1 MIVKDFN
8 LQHTIE
14 CGQFFRY
21 KKENDFYYIQTKDK
35 IIKIKQKNNQ
45 LISNESDEFLIN
57 FFNLNQNYQEILT
70 ILNKHNDIRELT
82 KQFYGLRIIN
92 QDPWECMIS
101 YISSSARSIPLI
113 KQSIDLMSKQFGEE
127 IIFDKFTFYTFPKIN
142 SLNDLDKLK
151 QCKLGFRVDYIIR
164 VNSLVNNEYFKN
176 LKELDYEKAKQ
187 ELMKLPGIGPKV
199 ADCICLFSL
208 KKFEAF
214 PIDTWIKKYL
224 KQTNLDYKQFYPYQ
238 GYAQEFI
245 YYLMIASKFLY
256 ATV

>member
-21 KKENDFYYIQTKDK
+21 KKENDFYYIQTKD
-35 IIKIKQKNNQ
+35 
-45 LISNESDEFLIN
+45 
-57 FFNLNQNYQEILT
+57 
-70 ILNKHNDIRELT
+70 
-82 KQFYGLRIIN
+82 RIIN

-127 IIFDKFTFYTFPKIN
+127 IIFDKSTFYTFPKIN

-151 QCKLGFRVDYIIR
+151 QCTLGFRVDYIIR

-214 PIDTWIKKYL
+214 
-224 KQTNLDYKQFYPYQ
+224 Q
-238 GYAQEFI
+238 
-245 YYLMIASKFLY
+245 
-256 ATV
+256 